1 MNKKTW
7 NKHKRFHTK
16 LCDDKMS
23 FEECELAILRNAVDE
38 TEKLQGKKIAN
49 SEEIKKII
57 AILENFLVHKKLIC
71 YGGTAI
77 NNILP
82 KYAQFY
88 DRDIEIPDYDFYS
101 SNALD
106 DAKQLADIYNKEG
119 YLEVEAKAGVHK
131 GTYKVFVNFIPVA
144 DITELPKPLFFGLS
158 KETIVIGGIH
168 YAPANFLRMNMYL
181 ELSRPAGDVSRWE
194 KVLKRLTLLN
204 KFYPLKPERDCSAEL
219 FQRNM
224 ETHEED
230 SERLY
235 YAVRNSF
242 INQSVIF
249 FGGYATTLY
258 SKYMPEDRQKLVK
271 KIPDFD
277 VISDE
282 PDKCALIVKENLIRE
297 RFKNIKIINH
307 KPLGEIIPEHVEIR
321 VGGETLA
328 FIYKP
333 IACHSY
339 NTIMI
344 DEKEINVATI
354 DTILTFYLA
363 FIYTNLPYYN
373 KNRLLCMANFLFDV
387 EQKNRL
393 EQKGLLKRFS
403 INCYGKQMTMEEIR
417 AEKAKKYE
425 ELMHDR
431 TSREYE
437 EWFLKYNPAQKTALQ
452 KPKTVRQSVKE
463 QPKHNRTAKRSI
475 KQKKESEYLF

>member
-1 MNKKTW
+1 
-7 NKHKRFHTK
+7 
-16 LCDDKMS
+16 
-23 FEECELAILRNAVDE
+23 
-38 TEKLQGKKIAN
+38 
-49 SEEIKKII
+49 
-57 AILENFLVHKKLIC
+57 
-71 YGGTAI
+71 
-77 NNILP
+77 
-82 KYAQFY
+82 
-88 DRDIEIPDYDFYS
+88 
-101 SNALD
+101 
-106 DAKQLADIYNKEG
+106 
-119 YLEVEAKAGVHK
+119 
-131 GTYKVFVNFIPVA
+131 
-144 DITELPKPLFFGLS
+144 
-158 KETIVIGGIH
+158 
-168 YAPANFLRMNMYL
+168 MNMYL

-204 KFYPLKPERDCSAEL
+204 KFYPLKPEKDCSVEL

-242 INQSVIF
+242 IDQSVIF

-258 SKYMPEDRQKLVK
+258 SKYMEEDRQKLVK

-297 RFKNIKIINH
+297 RFRNIKIINH

-339 NTIMI
+339 NTIVI

-437 EWFLKYNPAQKTALQ
+437 EWFLKYNPAQKTTER
-452 KPKTVRQSVKE
+452 KPKTARQTVKE
-463 QPKHNRTAKRSI
+463 QPKHNRTIKRSL
-475 KQKKESEYLF
+475 KPKKESEFLI